1 MTEHMT
7 RYMIEHMIKTKF
19 FHLICMPRY
28 LFVLVW
34 LLTTPVFSCAHS
46 EMSKTSPSIKHRN
59 VTLLFTNDFE
69 SAFDPIPAYWN
80 PQIENLGGIAHIA
93 TLIDNIRA
101 REDVVFLFDAG
112 DIFTGVLSKKTE
124 GIVPMEMMIT
134 MDYDAMAIGNHE
146 FEYGWESFAKT
157 KDRLPFPVLGANLF
171 YAESGLPYA
180 QAFTIVER
188 GGVRIGV
195 IGIMGQD
202 AGTAIIPSHIKGIDV
217 RDPSE
222 TIAPLV
228 DMLKPQVDL
237 VLVLTHQGKTA
248 PMQTDDEAHPEIQRG
263 IESEIEL
270 AGKVPGIDVI
280 FSGHADSGTEAPFV
294 HPKTGTLI
302 MQTYGQGTR
311 LGSLFLRLEKVSG
324 TSSKIVSHDG
334 QLIPVVSNKLA
345 AHPVIAEK
353 LAAYKALFP
362 ELQQT
367 LCFAEERISRLYNEE
382 SDLGN
387 LYADIIRAE
396 AGAEI
401 GFMPS
406 GALRAD
412 LPKGDVPLI
421 DVIDSFPFTDRVA
434 QLEMT
439 GGQILAVLEQSLT
452 LERGM
457 LQVSGLKV
465 RYKLANP
472 PGERVQSVEVNGV
485 KLKTDSSYHVST
497 VEIMAQGG
505 DLFHAFREGKRMVSE
520 DVKFA
525 DVLTQHLRNMGTVS
539 LSPKG
544 RLLPLD

>member
-1 MTEHMT
+1 
-7 RYMIEHMIKTKF
+7 MIQLF
-19 FHLICMPRY
+19 FSSILQP
-28 LFVLVW
+28 VLMFSTW
-34 LLTTPVFSCAHS
+34 LVAISISGCAHS
-46 EMSKTSPSIKHRN
+46 EATGAPTSVETRE

-69 SAFDPIPAYWN
+69 SAFDPIPAFWD
-80 PQIENLGGIAHIA
+80 PQVENLGGIAHIA
-93 TLIDNIRA
+93 TLIDKIRA

-124 GIVPMEMMIT
+124 GMVPMEMMIT

-188 GGVRIGV
+188 DGVRIGV

-202 AGTAIIPSHIKGIDV
+202 AGTAIIPSNIKGIDI
-217 RDPSE
+217 RDPAE
-222 TIAPLV
+222 TIRPYI

-237 VLVLTHQGKTA
+237 IVVLTHQGKTA

-263 IESEIEL
+263 IESEIQL
-270 AGKVPGIDVI
+270 AGAVPGIDVI
-280 FSGHADSGTEAPFV
+280 FSGHADSGTESPYV
-294 HPKTGTLI
+294 HPRTGTLI

-311 LGSLFLRLEKVSG
+311 LGSLLLRFERAPGPIG
-324 TSSKIVSHDG
+324 TSTKITSHNG
-334 QLIPVVSNKLA
+334 QLIPVVSNELA
-345 AHPVIAEK
+345 AHPVVAEK
-353 LAAYKALFP
+353 LAAYKAQFP
-362 ELQQT
+362 ELQET
-367 LCFAEERISRLYNEE
+367 LCFAEERISRRYNEE

-401 GFMPS
+401 GLMPS

-412 LPKGDVPLI
+412 LPAGDVPLI

-439 GGQILAVLEQSLT
+439 GSQILAVLEQSLT

-465 RYKLANP
+465 KYTLSKP
-472 PGERVQSVEVNGV
+472 FGERVQSVAVNGV
-485 KLKTDSSYHVST
+485 KLKPASHYHVST

-505 DLFHAFREGKRMVSE
+505 DLYHAFREGKRIASE
-520 DVKFA
+520 DVKFS
-525 DVLTQHLRNMGTVS
+525 DVLTRHLRNAGTVG
-539 LSPKG
+539 LPPKG
-544 RLLPLD
+544 RLLSLD